1 MYQLVDIDL
10 MLFPFCSVVVLG
22 LSILIFN
29 YVFIS
34 PRKYQYLL
42 ESPKQ
47 YRHNK
52 RWLSKINN
60 NNPLVKQI
68 DQFCKENDIYANG
81 AIVSLSGGVDSMV
94 TLAILLYLKTIHNF
108 NIYTATIDYGLRKES
123 NDETR
128 FLIDYAKFYGIV
140 YNVSYITD
148 VSRKKENS
156 GTRTDFEER
165 SRDIRFNAY
174 KEIIETN
181 KLNSNVGVF
190 VAHHQDDIIE
200 NIFTNSMRG
209 GNLLDLE
216 VMKPISKNREV
227 NIFRPLLQFK
237 KQVIYDFAHEY
248 GIPYFLDTTP
258 KWSNRGKMRNEIFPL
273 LDDVFGTSWRY
284 NIKNI
289 GTQSNQWGSYINQ
302 MVLVPLFNQVE
313 LHNTDIKKYIKISVI
328 NEQPDFIYHSV
339 IMNSLHSIGEKMLKK
354 TSVERIIDLIHKNE
368 PKLIPLDG
376 HRSGI
381 FTRDKKYIV
390 IFNQTVCKLS
400 LNDF

>member
-1 MYQLVDIDL
+1 
-10 MLFPFCSVVVLG
+10 
-22 LSILIFN
+22 
-29 YVFIS
+29 
-34 PRKYQYLL
+34 
-42 ESPKQ
+42 
-47 YRHNK
+47 
-52 RWLSKINN
+52 LSKINN